1 MAVINAFATL
11 TTLTVKKGA
20 SSQSVALIRT
30 RAGDIYFVDTR
41 SGTGRRQ
48 LAPSSN
54 DFVKRLFDEIEA
66 LV

>member
-20 SSQSVALIRT
+20 SSASVSLKRT
-30 RAGDIYFVDTR
+30 RAGDIYFVNGDSVR
-41 SGTGRRQ
+41 VI
-48 LAPSSN
+48 ADSSN
-54 DFVKRLFDEIEA
+54 DFAKRLFEEIDG